1 MRKRKCKIGI
11 TAAVSAFVIAAVIV
25 SACSRPV
32 PNKNSSLP
40 PTPEISPTPPVSEPE
55 KVTQDTNVSFS
66 TYSEDWPVGWRWID
80 PDEAHAPTPHDVK
93 NGVLRVRIP
102 SGRELRGNYAN
113 APRYL
118 KAIEGDFEIE
128 TRVRFRPTE
137 NYQGAGLMIYVND
150 LNYVRLERGY
160 GGVGGGVGA
169 IRFDARRS
177 GEFKPIAQPGDIE
190 TDADIVDLKLVRNGN
205 LIIAFWRID
214 EENPWREVGEYEAA
228 FPETVLTGLI
238 AANTARET
246 TAEFLYIKLSPSIS
260 R

>member
-1 MRKRKCKIGI
+1 MIVKFVLWKILL
-11 TAAVSAFVIAAVIV
+11 ALVLL

-32 PNKNSSLP
+32 PDKNSAPS
-40 PTPEISPTPPVSEPE
+40 PTPAISPTPPVSEPQ

-93 NGVLRVRIP
+93 KGVLRIRIP
-102 SGRELRGNYAN
+102 SGKELRGTYSN
-113 APRYL
+113 APRYV

-137 NYQGAGLMIYVND
+137 NYQGAGLIIYVND

-169 IRFDARRS
+169 IRFDARHS
-177 GEFKPIAQPGDIE
+177 GEFKPVVQPGEIE
-190 TDADIVDLKLVRNGN
+190 TDANIVDLKLVRSGN
-205 LIIAFWRID
+205 LMIAFWRID
-214 EENPWREVGEYEAA
+214 EENPWREAGEYEAA
-228 FPETVLTGLI
+228 FPETVLAGLI

-246 TAEFLYIKLSPSIS
+246 TAEFLYIKLSPGKDIA